1 MANHY
6 CGNAKPSQIQIT
18 FPSQVKSTLIT
29 FFSITFHVNSAI
41 PITAM
46 TADAENMKACNLPL
60 LVLRRDLDLAV
71 CHIDGTTAKLHMKST
86 IALGSTGKIVSPTIV
101 I

>member
-18 FPSQVKSTLIT
+18 FHSQVKSTLIT
-29 FFSITFHVNSAI
+29 CFAITFHVNSAI

-46 TADAENMKACNLPL
+46 TVEAENMKACNLPL
-60 LVLRRDLDLAV
+60 VVLRRDLDLVA
-71 CHIDGTTAKLHMKST
+71 CHIDGTTAKLHMNST
-86 IALGSTGKIVSPTIV
+86 MALGSTGKIVSPTMV
-101 I
+101 T